1 MLKVSQLIK
10 NLRQLDPDAVIVD
23 MDLTIEI
30 DPEIGFVQR
39 WYLDVEEDDEDGDD
53 DPEKASA
60 EPEELPQTLKLKIV

>member
-1 MLKVSQLIK
+1 MKTLMLKVSQLIK

-30 DPEIGFVQR
+30 DPEIGFFQR
-39 WYLDVEEDDEDGDD
+39 WYFDEEED

-60 EPEELPQTLKLKIV
+60 EPDDSPQTLKLKIV